1 VLSTGIT
8 EINFVVLS
16 VNDDDDEIPIYY
28 QHSIMLKHEKL
39 PVVKHNP

>member
-1 VLSTGIT
+1 
-8 EINFVVLS
+8 VVLS
-16 VNDDDDEIPIYY
+16 VNDDDDDDNDDEDDEIPIYY